1 MQSTKSSVDS
11 LFINQS
17 QLGRESFQAALHTSI
32 DTLLA
37 EWQKDKG
44 PYSGILP
51 GKLAASV
58 ESLFQF
64 QPFGEPIESVFQ
76 DIKEHLLPHLVD
88 VSNPKCLAHLHCP
101 PLIPALAAE
110 VLVSSF
116 NQSMDSFDQS
126 GIASL
131 VEEEILQWLCKKFS
145 YGDVADGTFTSG
157 GTQSNYMGLLLARD
171 AFCQNT
177 WQWNVQQ
184 KGLPSEAHRMRILCS
199 KNAHFTVK
207 KSASQLGLGEQAVVL
222 VETDEHHRMD
232 LNDLKQKLTAL
243 KEHDLLPFAVVATCG
258 TTDFGSIDPVRDVY
272 DIAKPDGLWIHADA
286 AYGGALV
293 LSEIYRGKL
302 DGIELADSMTIDF
315 HKQFY
320 QPISCGAFLL
330 KDKRHFGLIDYHA
343 DYLNPKE
350 DELEGILHLVNKS
363 VQTTRRFDALK
374 LLLSLRLIGEEGFGD
389 IIDHTIQF
397 AQDVAALI
405 EQNDHLE
412 VINPEPEI
420 NAVVFRFMD
429 EKRADDINK
438 IIHRTLF
445 QTGTAVVAK
454 TVVNG
459 HTCLKFT
466 LLNPRTTITHIE
478 EILSDIV
485 DIGIAHIQSGRVL
498 R

>member
-1 MQSTKSSVDS
+1 MQSTKPSIDS

-17 QLGRESFQAALHTSI
+17 QLGMEAFQTALHTSI
-32 DTLLA
+32 DSLLA
-37 EWQKDKG
+37 EWQKEKG
-44 PYSGILP
+44 PYSGLLP
-51 GKLAASV
+51 GKLADSV
-58 ESLFQF
+58 DSLFKF
-64 QPFGEPIESVFQ
+64 QPSGESIESVFR
-76 DIKEHLLPHLVD
+76 DVKEHLLPHLVD
-88 VSNPKCLAHLHCP
+88 VSHPKCLAHLHCP

-110 VLVSSF
+110 VMVCSF

-131 VEEEILQWLCKKFS
+131 VEEEILKWLCEKFS

-171 AFCQNT
+171 SFCENK
-177 WQWNVQQ
+177 WKWNVQQ

-232 LNDLKQKLTAL
+232 LTDLKQKLAEL
-243 KEHDLLPFAVVATCG
+243 KEKDLLPFAVVATCG
-258 TTDFGSIDPVRDVY
+258 TTDFGSIDSVSDMY
-272 DIAKPDGLWIHADA
+272 DIAKQYGLWIHADA

-293 LSEIYRGKL
+293 LSETYREKL
-302 DGIELADSMTIDF
+302 GGIALADSIAIDF

-374 LLLSLRLIGEEGFGD
+374 LFLSLRLIGEKGFGD
-389 IIDHTIQF
+389 IIDHTIRF
-397 AQDVAALI
+397 AKDVAALI

-420 NAVVFRFMD
+420 NAVVFRFID
-429 EKRADDINK
+429 DQRADEINK
-438 IIHRTLF
+438 TIHRTLF
-445 QTGTAVVAK
+445 QTGTAVIAK
-454 TVVNG
+454 TVVDG

>member
-1 MQSTKSSVDS
+1 MQSTKASVDS
-11 LFINQS
+11 LFMNQS

-32 DTLLA
+32 DSLL
-37 EWQKDKG
+37 EQWQKDTG

-58 ESLFQF
+58 ESLFRF
-64 QPFGEPIESVFQ
+64 QPFGESIESVFQ
-76 DIKEHLLPHLVD
+76 DIKEYLLPHLID
-88 VSNPKCLAHLHCP
+88 VSHPKCLAHLHCP

-110 VLVSSF
+110 VMVSSF

-131 VEEEILQWLCKKFS
+131 VEEEILKWLCAKFS
-145 YGDVADGTFTSG
+145 YGGLADGTFTSG

-171 AFCQNT
+171 AFCENT

-232 LNDLKQKLTAL
+232 LNDLKKKMVEL
-243 KEHDLLPFAVVATCG
+243 KDQNLLPFAVVATCG

-272 DIAKPDGLWIHADA
+272 DIVKPDGLWIHADA

-293 LSEIYRGKL
+293 LSETYRSKL
-302 DGIELADSMTIDF
+302 AGMELADSITIDF

-350 DELEGILHLVNKS
+350 DELDGILHLVNKS
-363 VQTTRRFDALK
+363 IQTTRRFDALK

-389 IIDHTIQF
+389 IIDHTIHF
-397 AQDVAALI
+397 AKDVAALI
-405 EQNDHLE
+405 ERNDHLE

-420 NAVVFRFMD
+420 NAIVFRFKD
-429 EKRADDINK
+429 EHRTDDINK

-445 QTGTAVVAK
+445 KTGTAVIAK
-454 TVVNG
+454 TVVDG
-459 HTCLKFT
+459 RTCLKFT

>member
-1 MQSTKSSVDS
+1 MQSTKPTVDS
-11 LFINQS
+11 LFMNQS
-17 QLGRESFQAALHTSI
+17 QQGMEAFQTALHTSI
-32 DTLLA
+32 DSLLT
-37 EWQKDKG
+37 EWKKGKG

-51 GKLAASV
+51 GKLADSV

-64 QPFGEPIESVFQ
+64 QPSGEAIESVFQ
-76 DIKEHLLPHLVD
+76 DVKDHLLPHLVN
-88 VSNPKCLAHLHCP
+88 VSHPKCLAHLHCP

-110 VLVSSF
+110 VIVSSF

-131 VEEEILQWLCKKFS
+131 VEERILKWLCEKFS
-145 YGDVADGTFTSG
+145 YGDMADGTFTSG

-171 AFCQNT
+171 SFCENT
-177 WQWNVQQ
+177 WQWNVQK
-184 KGLPSEAHRMRILCS
+184 KGLPREAHRMRILCS

-207 KSASQLGLGEQAVVL
+207 KSASQLGLGEDAVVL
-222 VETDEHHRMD
+222 VETDEHHRM
-232 LNDLKQKLTAL
+232 NITDLKQKLADL
-243 KEHDLLPFAVVATCG
+243 QADQLLPFAIVATCG
-258 TTDFGSIDPVRDVY
+258 TTDFGSIDPVSDIYDV
-272 DIAKPDGLWIHADA
+272 AKKYGIWIHADA

-293 LSEIYRGKL
+293 LSHAYRDKL
-302 DGIELADSMTIDF
+302 AGIELADSITVDF

-350 DELEGILHLVNKS
+350 DEIEGILHLVNKS

-389 IIDHTIQF
+389 IIDHTIRL
-397 AQDVAALI
+397 ANDVASLI
-405 EQNDHLE
+405 DQHDDLE
-412 VINPEPEI
+412 VINQKPEI
-420 NAVVFRFMD
+420 NAVVFRFID
-429 EKRADDINK
+429 DKRANEINK
-438 IIHRTLF
+438 SIHRTLF
-445 QTGTAVVAK
+445 QTGSAVVAK

-466 LLNPRTTITHIE
+466 LLNPRTTINHIE

-498 R
+498 N

>member
-1 MQSTKSSVDS
+1 MQSTKPSVDS
-11 LFINQS
+11 LFIQQS
-17 QLGRESFQAALHTSI
+17 QLGRESFQAALYTSI
-32 DTLLA
+32 DSLLA
-37 EWQKDKG
+37 EWQTSRG

-51 GKLAASV
+51 GKLAAHV
-58 ESLFQF
+58 ESLFQI
-64 QPFGEPIESVFQ
+64 QPAGESIESVFQ
-76 DIKEHLLPHLVD
+76 DIKNHLLPHLVD
-88 VSNPKCLAHLHCP
+88 VSHPKCLAHLHCP

-110 VLVSSF
+110 VIVSSF

-131 VEEEILQWLCKKFS
+131 VEEEILKWLCEKFS
-145 YGDVADGTFTSG
+145 YGERADGTFTSG

-171 AFCQNT
+171 AFCENT

-184 KGLPSEAHRMRILCS
+184 KGLPSEANRMRILCS

-222 VETDEHHRMD
+222 VQTDEHHRMD
-232 LNDLKQKLTAL
+232 LHDLQKKLMEL
-243 KEHDLLPFAVVATCG
+243 KEQDLLPFAVVATCG
-258 TTDFGSIDPVRDVY
+258 TTDFGSIDPVRDIY
-272 DIAKPDGLWIHADA
+272 DMVKPFGLWIHADA

-293 LSEIYRGKL
+293 LSKTFQGKL
-302 DGIELADSMTIDF
+302 DGIELADSITIDF

-374 LLLSLRLIGEEGFGD
+374 LLLSLRMIGEEGFAS
-389 IIDHTIQF
+389 IIDHTIHF
-397 AQDVAALI
+397 AKDVATLI
-405 EQNDHLE
+405 EKNEHLE
-412 VINPEPEI
+412 VINPDPEI
-420 NAVVFRFMD
+420 NAVVFRFID
-429 EKRADDINK
+429 DHQAEDINK

-454 TVVNG
+454 TVADG
-459 HTCLKFT
+459 QTCLKFT

>member
-1 MQSTKSSVDS
+1 MPSTKRSVDS
-11 LFINQS
+11 LFINSS
-17 QLGRESFQAALHTSI
+17 QQGTEAFQTALHTSI
-32 DTLLA
+32 DSLLE
-37 EWQKDKG
+37 EWKKEKG

-64 QPFGEPIESVFQ
+64 HPSGEAIDSVFR
-76 DIKEHLLPHLVD
+76 DVKEHLLPNLVD
-88 VSNPKCLAHLHCP
+88 VSHPKCLAHLHCP

-110 VLVSSF
+110 VVVSSF

-131 VEEEILQWLCKKFS
+131 VEERMLKWLCEKFT
-145 YGDVADGTFTSG
+145 YGERADGTFTSG

-171 AFCQNT
+171 SFCENT
-177 WQWNVQQ
+177 WQWSVQK

-199 KNAHFTVK
+199 KHAHFTVK
-207 KSASQLGLGEQAVVL
+207 KSASQLGLGEDAVVL
-222 VETDEHHRMD
+222 VETDEYHRMD
-232 LNDLKQKLTAL
+232 MSDLKQKLSDL
-243 KEHDLLPFAVVATCG
+243 KADELLPFAVVATCG
-258 TTDFGSIDPVRDVY
+258 TTDFGSIDPVSDIY
-272 DIAKPDGLWIHADA
+272 DIAKPYGLWIHADA

-293 LSEIYRGKL
+293 LSKAYRGKL
-302 DGIELADSMTIDF
+302 SGIELADSITIDF

-330 KDKRHFGLIDYHA
+330 KDQRYFGLIDYHA

-374 LLLSLRLIGEEGFGD
+374 LLLSLRLIGEEGLSN
-389 IIDHTIQF
+389 IIDHTIRF
-397 AQDVAALI
+397 AKDVAALI

-429 EKRADDINK
+429 GENADEINK
-438 IIHRTLF
+438 TIHRTLF
-445 QTGTAVVAK
+445 QTGTAVIAK

-459 HTCLKFT
+459 STCLKFT

>member
-1 MQSTKSSVDS
+1 MQSTKQSVDS
-11 LFINQS
+11 LFINSS
-17 QLGRESFQAALHTSI
+17 QQGIDAFQTAIYTSI
-32 DTLLA
+32 DSLID
-37 EWQKDKG
+37 EWKKEKG

-58 ESLFQF
+58 ETLFQF
-64 QPFGEPIESVFQ
+64 QPSGESIESVFRDVREQ
-76 DIKEHLLPHLVD
+76 LLPHLVD
-88 VSNPKCLAHLHCP
+88 VSHPKCLAHLHCP

-110 VLVSSF
+110 VMVSSF

-131 VEEEILQWLCKKFS
+131 VEEHILQWLCRKFS
-145 YGDVADGTFTSG
+145 YGDGADGTFTSG

-171 AFCQNT
+171 SFCEKT
-177 WQWNVQQ
+177 WNWNVQK
-184 KGLPSEAHRMRILCS
+184 KGLPREAHRMRILCS

-207 KSASQLGLGEQAVVL
+207 KSASQLGLGEDAVVL
-222 VETDEHHRMD
+222 VEADQHHRMD
-232 LNDLKQKLTAL
+232 LTDLKQKLADL
-243 KEHDLLPFAVVATCG
+243 KKDELLPFAIVATCG
-258 TTDFGSIDPVRDVY
+258 TTDFGSIDPVRELY
-272 DIAKPDGLWIHADA
+272 DIVKPYGLWIHADA

-293 LSEIYRGKL
+293 LSDTYRSKL
-302 DGIELADSMTIDF
+302 QGIELADSITIDF

-330 KDKRHFGLIDYHA
+330 KDKQHFGLIDYHA

-350 DELEGILHLVNKS
+350 DEIEGLVHLVNKS

-374 LLLSLRLIGEEGFGD
+374 LLLSLRLIGEEGFGQ
-389 IIDHTIQF
+389 IIDHTIRF
-397 AQDVAALI
+397 AKEVADLI
-405 EQNDHLE
+405 AKNEDLE

-420 NAVVFRFMD
+420 NAVVFRFV
-429 EKRADDINK
+429 DDQHANEINK
-438 IIHRTLF
+438 AIHRTLF
-445 QTGTAVVAK
+445 QSGKAVVAK
-454 TVVNG
+454 TVVDG
-459 HTCLKFT
+459 STCLKFT

-485 DIGIAHIQSGRVL
+485 DIGITHIQSGRVL

>member
-17 QLGRESFQAALHTSI
+17 QIGRESFQAALHTSI
-32 DTLLA
+32 DILLA

-58 ESLFQF
+58 ESLLQF
-64 QPFGEPIESVFQ
+64 QPSGEPIESVFQ
-76 DIKEHLLPHLVD
+76 DIKEHLLPHLID
-88 VSNPKCLAHLHCP
+88 VSHPKCLAHLHCP

-131 VEEEILQWLCKKFS
+131 VEEDILQWLCKKFS

-171 AFCQNT
+171 AFCENT

-222 VETDEHHRMD
+222 VETDKHHRMD
-232 LNDLKQKLTAL
+232 LNDLKQKLNQL

-272 DIAKPDGLWIHADA
+272 DIAKPYGLWIHADA

-293 LSEIYRGKL
+293 LSQTYRGKL

-389 IIDHTIQF
+389 IIDHTIHF
-397 AQDVAALI
+397 AQDVVALI
-405 EQNDHLE
+405 EQNDYLE

>member
-32 DTLLA
+32 DSLLDQ
-37 EWQKDKG
+37 WQKDKG

-51 GKLAASV
+51 GKLTDSV

-64 QPFGEPIESVFQ
+64 QPSGESIESVFQ
-76 DIKEHLLPHLVD
+76 DIKQHLLPHLVD
-88 VSNPKCLAHLHCP
+88 VSHPKCLAHLHCP

-110 VLVSSF
+110 VMVSSF

-131 VEEEILQWLCKKFS
+131 VEEEILKWLCAKFS
-145 YGDVADGTFTSG
+145 YGDLADGTFTSG

-171 AFCQNT
+171 AFCENK

-232 LNDLKQKLTAL
+232 LKDLQKKLVEL
-243 KEHDLLPFAVVATCG
+243 KEQDLLPFAIVATCG

-272 DIAKPDGLWIHADA
+272 DIVKPYGLWIHADA

-293 LSEIYRGKL
+293 LSETYRDKL
-302 DGIELADSMTIDF
+302 DGVELADSITIDF

-330 KDKRHFGLIDYHA
+330 KDKRHFGLINYHA

-350 DELEGILHLVNKS
+350 DELDGILHLVNKS

-374 LLLSLRLIGEEGFGD
+374 LLLSLRMIGEEGFGE

-397 AQDVAALI
+397 AKNVAALI
-405 EQNDHLE
+405 DRNDHLE

-420 NAVVFRFMD
+420 NAVVFRFKD
-429 EKRADDINK
+429 DHQADDINK

-445 QTGTAVVAK
+445 KSGTAVIAK
-454 TVVNG
+454 TMVDG

-466 LLNPRTTITHIE
+466 LLNPRTTMAHIK